1 VRGGFAAVGVALV
14 LVCEALGSSASAS
27 ADPDNGAPLY
37 DLVDAAAQ
45 RLQTAD
51 PVAASKWLGGGP
63 ITDPARVQQVLAAVS
78 ADAQS
83 AGLPTDFVTRV
94 FADQIDAT
102 EAIQYS
108 RFSWW
113 KLDPAA
119 APASAPD
126 LSASRQV
133 IDGLNHRMVNEI
145 ADQWPALQSPDCPAT
160 LAAAKSAVAVR
171 RVLDPLYVEALAAA
185 TRSYCG

>member
-1 VRGGFAAVGVALV
+1 MAPAA
-14 LVCEALGSSASAS
+14 
-27 ADPDNGAPLY
+27 ADPSPGQPLY

-63 ITDPARVQQVLAAVS
+63 ITDPVRVQQVLAAVS
-78 ADAQS
+78 TDAES
-83 AGLPTDFVTRV
+83 AGLPTDYVTRV
-94 FADQIDAT
+94 FSDQIAAT

-126 LSASRQV
+126 LSASRQA
-133 IDGLNHRMVNEI
+133 IDVLNHRIVAEI
-145 ADQWPALQSPDCPAT
+145 AEEWQVLRSPVCSAT
-160 LAAAKSAVAVR
+160 LAATKSAVAADR
-171 RVLDPLYVEALAAA
+171 ALDPLYVQALDAA